1 VIICIDLN
9 VLLDSKGNKKKN
21 GKAAEERKEDDE
33 WLNELVRV
41 KELWERQ
48 HEENKTLRRDL
59 LRRN

>member
-1 VIICIDLN
+1 VC
-9 VLLDSKGNKKKN
+9 LDSKGNKKKN
-21 GKAAEERKEDDE
+21 GKATEERKEDDE